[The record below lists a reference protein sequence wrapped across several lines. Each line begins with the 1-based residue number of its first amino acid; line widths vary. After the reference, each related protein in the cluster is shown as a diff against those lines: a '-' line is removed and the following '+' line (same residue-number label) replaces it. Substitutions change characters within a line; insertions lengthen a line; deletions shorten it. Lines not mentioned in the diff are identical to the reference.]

1 MANRDRHAVAPRWNP
16 QLAILATAGFF
27 LILGW
32 LQKAP
37 CLRGN
42 VNAEGQAHLDWSG
55 RPQYTAACYSDQIPL
70 FGGRG
75 LDTLTVP
82 YFQSITT
89 DGVERWMEYPVLSG
103 FYQFLAAAL
112 ARPVHAAWDSLGLPP
127 VPASVVFFAVSSIG
141 LALCWLIGVALLTRL
156 TGARTWDAML
166 MAASPLVIVHA
177 FTNFDL
183 LSIVFAVGCLAAWAN
198 HKPLLAGVLG
208 GLGVA
213 AKLWPA
219 FILGALLLLCLK
231 TRAWRELGRM
241 LGGAIGSWA
250 LLNAPVMI
258 AAPRGWGEF
267 FRLNS
272 VRGYE
277 GSTIYAVI
285 AHITGRE
292 AWDGGSPS
300 KAIEGVET
308 LNYITTGLLLVAL
321 VALGW
326 FVVFYLKTTPRVAQ
340 VAFLAVL
347 AFLLTNKVWSPQYS
361 IWLVP
366 LIALALPRWR
376 LYFIW
381 ATIEAGYWYL
391 RMWQFLP
398 AEEAAPNWL
407 VDSVT
412 VLRLGLLIAMA
423 VIVIRDMLQTDG
435 RLTAPGRQ
443 RDLVRA
449 AHSGADPLAG
459 ILAAK
464 EPGARRLTSEKEIG
478 ATTAKKQPAGKNHSE
493 AAPATD

>member
-75 LDTLTVP
+75 LDTLTIP
-82 YFQSITT
+82 YFHSITT

-103 FYQFLAAAL
+103 FYQFFAAAL
-112 ARPVHAAWDSLGLPP
+112 ARPVHAAWDGLGLPP
-127 VPASVVFFAVSSIG
+127 VPASVVFFGVSSIG

-156 TGARTWDAML
+156 AGARTWDAML

-231 TRAWRELGRM
+231 VRAWRELGRM
-241 LGGAIGSWA
+241 LGGAIGSWV
-250 LLNAPVMI
+250 LLN
-258 AAPRGWGEF
+258 
-267 FRLNS
+267 
-272 VRGYE
+272 
-277 GSTIYAVI
+277 
-285 AHITGRE
+285 
-292 AWDGGSPS
+292 
-300 KAIEGVET
+300 
-308 LNYITTGLLLVAL
+308 
-321 VALGW
+321 
-326 FVVFYLKTTPRVAQ
+326 
-340 VAFLAVL
+340 
-347 AFLLTNKVWSPQYS
+347 
-361 IWLVP
+361 
-366 LIALALPRWR
+366 
-376 LYFIW
+376 
-381 ATIEAGYWYL
+381 
-391 RMWQFLP
+391 
-398 AEEAAPNWL
+398 
-407 VDSVT
+407 
-412 VLRLGLLIAMA
+412 
-423 VIVIRDMLQTDG
+423 
-435 RLTAPGRQ
+435 
-443 RDLVRA
+443 
-449 AHSGADPLAG
+449 
-459 ILAAK
+459 
-464 EPGARRLTSEKEIG
+464 EIG
-478 ATTAKKQPAGKNHSE
+478 RAHV
-493 AAPATD
+493 